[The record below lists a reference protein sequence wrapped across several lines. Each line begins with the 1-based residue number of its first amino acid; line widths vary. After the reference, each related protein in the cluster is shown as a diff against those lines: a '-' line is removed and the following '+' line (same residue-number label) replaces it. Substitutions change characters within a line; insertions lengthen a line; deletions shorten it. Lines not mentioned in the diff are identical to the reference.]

1 MKYRIGCNKAAFGH
15 DADDAATTLLSL
27 MFQGHLGSVAPRQEF
42 CEGSIDVIRS
52 LIHVPEQSLIRYGR
66 AAGFG
71 SPPECPQAQISQR
84 EQVKRF
90 LKLFGHSRG
99 QVRTN
104 IWRAARREMD
114 FKAIPG
120 TVAAF
125 SLTNLEPSM

>member
-1 MKYRIGCNKAAFGH
+1 M
-15 DADDAATTLLSL
+15 
-27 MFQGHLGSVAPRQEF
+27 APRQEF

-52 LIHVPEQSLIRYGR
+52 LIHVSEQSLIRYGR

-84 EQVKRF
+84 EQVKQF

-104 IWRAARREMD
+104 IWRAARRER
-114 FKAIPG
+114 
-120 TVAAF
+120 
-125 SLTNLEPSM
+125 NLELFQELWQHSALRTWNPQCNVAFIPYLLVVYFQE